1 MAKAPL
7 RNLLSLIHK
16 RFLQTNPTLS
26 PIPKPRP
33 LIPKRLKIPQNAAA
47 KSVSFFN
54 FLKSYG
60 FSDTQIAEVVKQGP
74 QFVHSRFNKS
84 LKPKLEF
91 FIEKGFEG
99 KLLPQFVAL
108 NPLILSRSLESQ
120 IKPSLEFL
128 SQFLKIDELLLAI
141 KRSSSWLLTFNLNS
155 VIRPNIELLMN
166 EGVLADR
173 ISKLLVFQPRAILQS
188 HARMVYAVK
197 TVKEAGLDPGQPRFI
212 HALRVICSVSES
224 NWKKKVKA
232 FMSVGWTKEDVFN
245 TLRKDP
251 LCLACS
257 ERKLKYLMDFYVNTM
272 KLDAKTIISY
282 PKLILHSAD
291 RRILARYEALK
302 VLESM
307 KLIKEDK
314 KIVWVLTLSE
324 KKFMDEYI
332 TKNKDKVP
340 GLLDMYQQAVK
351 KRKRRKKK
359 KEATDPKSAM
369 YVKQSKTKQ
378 EGDPCYWVSGGVS
391 DLDACPVKG
400 QKNNKKKATLK
411 YQCQVSILGPVGY
424 GPTTLPLHHSDCCLN
439 F

>member
-33 LIPKRLKIPQNAAA
+33 LNPKRLKIPQNAALE
-47 KSVSFFN
+47 SVPFFN

-60 FSDTQIAEVVKQGP
+60 FSDTQIAEVVKQRP

-128 SQFLKIDELLLAI
+128 SQFLKVDELLLAI

-166 EGVLADR
+166 EGVSADR
-173 ISKLLVFQPRAILQS
+173 ISKLLVFQPRVILQS
-188 HARMVYAVK
+188 HAWFTPLKRLKKPVSIRCNL
-197 TVKEAGLDPGQPRFI
+197 GLYMLLGLFV
-212 HALRVICSVSES
+212 L
-224 NWKKKVKA
+224 
-232 FMSVGWTKEDVFN
+232 
-245 TLRKDP
+245 KDP

-282 PKLILHSAD
+282 PKLILHSTD

-307 KLIKEDK
+307 KLIREDK

-324 KKFMDEYI
+324 KKFMEGYI

-340 GLLDMYQQAVK
+340 VSDLERVSNKGK
-351 KRKRRKKK
+351 GEGGKN
-359 KEATDPKSAM
+359 EAIDPESSNFGS
-369 YVKQSKTKQ
+369 VVR
-378 EGDPCYWVSGGVS
+378 GCVDPFYWVSG
-391 DLDACPVKG
+391 
-400 QKNNKKKATLK
+400 
-411 YQCQVSILGPVGY
+411 
-424 GPTTLPLHHSDCCLN
+424 
-439 F
+439 

>member
-47 KSVSFFN
+47 KSVPFFN

-60 FSDTQIAEVVKQGP
+60 FSDTQIAGVIKKCP
-74 QFVHSRFNKS
+74 QFVHSRFNKL

-99 KLLPQFVAL
+99 KLLPQLVAS
-108 NPLILSRSLESQ
+108 NPLVLSRTLESQ
-120 IKPSLEFL
+120 IKPCLEFL
-128 SQFLKIDELLLAI
+128 SQFLEVDDLLFAI
-141 KRSSSWLLTFNLNS
+141 KRSSWLLTFNLNS

-166 EGVLADR
+166 EGVSADR
-173 ISKLLVFQPRAILQS
+173 ISKLLVFQPRVILQS
-188 HARMVYAVK
+188 HARMVYAIK
-197 TVKEAGLDPGQPRFI
+197 TVKEAGLEPGQPRFI

-257 ERKLKYLMDFYVNTM
+257 ERKLK
-272 KLDAKTIISY
+272 
-282 PKLILHSAD
+282 
-291 RRILARYEALK
+291 RILARYEALK

-307 KLIKEDK
+307 KLIREDK

-340 GLLDMYQQAVK
+340 VLEDHSLTIV
-351 KRKRRKKK
+351 
-359 KEATDPKSAM
+359 

-378 EGDPCYWVSGGVS
+378 EGSKNEAIDPKSANFGSVVHGCVDPCYWDSGGVS
-391 DLDACPVKG
+391 DLDACPVNGKFF
-400 QKNNKKKATLK
+400 NIHTRI
-411 YQCQVSILGPVGY
+411 V
-424 GPTTLPLHHSDCCLN
+424 PLEPCLRL
-439 F
+439 

>member
-16 RFLQTNPTLS
+16 RFLQTNQTLS

-47 KSVSFFN
+47 KSVPFFN

-60 FSDTQIAEVVKQGP
+60 FSDTQIAGVIKKCP
-74 QFVHSRFNKS
+74 QFLHSRFNKL

-99 KLLPQFVAL
+99 KLLPQLVAL
-108 NPLILSRSLESQ
+108 NPLVLSRTLESQ
-120 IKPSLEFL
+120 IKPCLEFL
-128 SQFLKIDELLLAI
+128 SQFLKVDELLFAI
-141 KRSSSWLLTFNLNS
+141 KRSSWLLTFNLNS

-166 EGVLADR
+166 EGVPAER
-173 ISKLLVFQPRAILQS
+173 ISKLLVFQPRVILQS

-197 TVKEAGLDPGQPRFI
+197 TVKEAGLESGQPRFI

-232 FMSVGWTKEDVFN
+232 FMSVGWTKEDVFS

-351 KRKRRKKK
+351 KRKTRKKK
-359 KEATDPKSAM
+359 KEATDPKSA
-369 YVKQSKTKQ
+369 S
-378 EGDPCYWVSGGVS
+378 
-391 DLDACPVKG
+391 LA
-400 QKNNKKKATLK
+400 L
-411 YQCQVSILGPVGY
+411 
-424 GPTTLPLHHSDCCLN
+424 
-439 F
+439 